1 MGLSAIIKRKLGGRK
16 GNFPRSGNCPSAII
30 RGYPVKTSSFPCRFN
45 IHCWLFVHRFIS
57 IRALNDLESSY
68 RKRLFLDIR
77 IEQILKISTFNPVN
91 VRSSYRID
99 FIDRGI
105 KFSIIDPSLDKYLYF
120 ELEDYLINLP
130 MWRITWNKIVSSDP
144 NSSISISSRKTDL
157 NNKISFP
164 DHSLVPW
171 KLAKTYLC
179 SKKKNQ

>member
-1 MGLSAIIKRKLGGRK
+1 MDLSAIIKRKLGGRK

-68 RKRLFLDIR
+68 QNRKRLFLDIR
-77 IEQILKISTFNPVN
+77 IEQTLKISTFNPVN
-91 VRSSYRID
+91 VGSYRID

-105 KFSIIDPSLDKYLYF
+105 KFSIIDPTSLDKYLFF

-130 MWRITWNKIVSSDP
+130 IWRITWNKIVSSDP
-144 NSSISISSRKTDL
+144 NPSIFILSRKTDL
-157 NNKISFP
+157 NNKISFHFP
-164 DHSLVPW
+164 IIHSFFG
-171 KLAKTYLC
+171 
-179 SKKKNQ
+179 N